1 MHRFALVGH
10 GVAVLTRLTCIES
23 LRAHQLVALRF
34 QEPEMSSGTID
45 VITLAG
51 RRLPVAAERFLVP
64 LRRVLDALP
73 ALA

>member
-1 MHRFALVGH
+1 
-10 GVAVLTRLTCIES
+10 
-23 LRAHQLVALRF
+23 VALRF

-73 ALA
+73 ALM